1 MTAAAAEALELAL
14 WLYRAPAHRNA
25 LIGRPLPDGVG
36 HLLRIATG
44 AEDALAAGSRITGE
58 SAPVVLEAV
67 RFYLQQVL
75 FHENADAYRV
85 LGLQRD
91 ATPAQARE
99 HHRLLQHW
107 LHPDRRGSDD
117 WETVFAGRV
126 NRAWTQLRKPESR
139 RAYDEA
145 LGSSSGSV
153 IPAQDIEGPV
163 PPHSLRMR
171 WQPSG
176 LEGQAAHGRNVAIA
190 VLAGCFGLLALIAVR
205 PEAPP
210 EWIDE
215 APRPEPPVTMADAGH
230 PEADAPALSLL
241 RNAFEP
247 PATVETTS
255 PAPTPPPTPPP
266 PGPATAMA
274 AVSRGLPALRAPGP
288 PPPAVATTRQ
298 APDVEA
304 PGREPAIPV
313 AHRPVLQPVVV
324 AAVKPEL
331 VPAPAVR
338 EPKIALAPVATPTA
352 ASPTV
357 AAPTVA
363 APTLVPIADPLA
375 RMAQAQDRAG
385 QVMAYLG
392 DSTAR
397 PPPVWN
403 DVHTALAAQAV
414 RDALHARQLDSGRLR
429 LELQS
434 PQWRLSSTGA
444 RLESGYRTSK
454 ERGRLDIDFVWREDQ
469 LLVTAVSLVPAS

>member
-25 LIGRPLPDGVG
+25 LLGRPLPDGVG

-153 IPAQDIEGPV
+153 IPAQDIEGPA

-210 EWIDE
+210 EWIVV
-215 APRPEPPVTMADAGH
+215 APRAVPAVTLANAAQA
-230 PEADAPALSLL
+230 EADAPALSLL

-255 PAPTPPPTPPP
+255 PAPTPPPTP

-338 EPKIALAPVATPTA
+338 EPKIALAPVATPTV